1 MYAIDLAHIIS
12 ARTMCQRRWW
22 RKKKNINKYETI
34 GLNLIVDQHWISNK
48 ITHTNGVLVMYA
60 NIICSFTSIHF
71 RFLNRTCTISTL
83 FFTPFHFVSLSDNL
97 IFQCF
102 FFYFEALRFIVCY
115 FNFKFETNGKT
126 ADAFFRI
133 FCVSCFIT
141 DGIFDF
147 DYWLLLIILFSFSL
161 NQKRFN

>member
-1 MYAIDLAHIIS
+1 MAWILLLISIESRTKLHTQTVCLWCMRILFVRLLQYIFDFLIAHAQFLSFFLLHSILFL
-12 ARTMCQRRWW
+12 
-22 RKKKNINKYETI
+22 YLTI
-34 GLNLIVDQHWISNK
+34 WFSN
-48 ITHTNGVLVMYA
+48 G
-60 NIICSFTSIHF
+60 
-71 RFLNRTCTISTL
+71 
-83 FFTPFHFVSLSDNL
+83 
-97 IFQCF
+97 F